1 MVTRQL
7 SAQQMSRLD
16 LPMAAELVN
25 VASRYHSSVSVR
37 YDRGRVHLGSLI
49 GVLTLPT
56 LEGEQ
61 YVLEVNGE
69 DEEQALK
76 AILKTLGA

>member
-1 MVTRQL
+1 MVTKQL
-7 SAQQMSRLD
+7 STLQMSRLD

-25 VASRYHSSVSVR
+25 VASRYQSSVYVC

-49 GVLTLPT
+49 GVLAIPT
-56 LEGEQ
+56 LKGER

-69 DEEQALK
+69 DEESALK
-76 AILKTLGA
+76 AILKTFGA

>member
-7 SAQQMSRLD
+7 SARQMSRLD

-25 VASRYHSSVSVR
+25 VASRYNSSVYVR

-49 GVLTLPT
+49 GVLALPT

-61 YVLEVNGE
+61 YILEVNGE

-76 AILKTLGA
+76 AILNTLGA

>member
-1 MVTRQL
+1 MVMRQL
-7 SAQQMSRLD
+7 SPKQMSRLD

-25 VASRYHSSVSVR
+25 VASRYKSSVYVR

-49 GVLTLPT
+49 GVLAIPT
-56 LEGEQ
+56 LNAEQ

-69 DEEQALK
+69 DEESALK
-76 AILKTLGA
+76 AILRALSA